1 MKSTIAQDK
10 TCMSVPDNHFRRDV
24 IRGLSARQKY
34 LEPKY
39 FYDATGDRLFQQI
52 MESPEYYL
60 TNAELE
66 ILQRQSNAILGSCL
80 QYQRRFDIV
89 ELGAG
94 DASKSLFLL
103 EQALQRGISDHYY
116 PIDISGNVIGQLEQ
130 NIPGKL
136 PGLSVKGFTGEYFH
150 MLDGLAR
157 YSHGPKLVLFLG
169 ATIGNMQPEEAL
181 HFCRELHTYLNEG
194 DLLLIGFDLKKDPSV
209 ILDAYNDAAGITRE
223 FNLNLLRRINRE
235 LEGNFDLEKFRHYPV
250 YDPGTGACKSYLI
263 STEAQ
268 KVTLC
273 GDTEISFDKDEAVY
287 MEVSQKYDMR
297 QIEQMA
303 RKSGF
308 APVQHFY
315 DREKRFVDTLWTVPS
330 LKTVLG
336 NH

>member
-10 TCMSVPDNHFRRDV
+10 SYMTIPDSNFRRDV

-52 MESPEYYL
+52 MQSPEYYL

-80 QYQRRFDIV
+80 QFHRQFDIV

-94 DASKSLFLL
+94 DASKSLYLL
-103 EQALQRGISDHYY
+103 EQALQRGISYHYY
-116 PIDISGNVIGQLEQ
+116 PIDISGNVIGYLETSL
-130 NIPGKL
+130 PGKL
-136 PGLSVKGFTGEYFH
+136 PGMTTRGFTGEYFH
-150 MLDGLAR
+150 MLEELNR
-157 YSHGPKLVLFLG
+157 YSKGPKLVLFLG
-169 ATIGNMQPEEAL
+169 ATIGNMQPEEAF

-194 DLLLIGFDLKKDPSV
+194 DLLLIGFDLKKDPAT
-209 ILDAYNDAAGITRE
+209 ILAAYNDAAGITRD
-223 FNLNLLRRINRE
+223 FNLNLLARINRE
-235 LEGNFDLEKFRHYPV
+235 LEGNFDLKKFRHYPV

-268 KVTLC
+268 VVTL
-273 GDTEISFDKDEAVY
+273 GDTRISFEKDEAIY
-287 MEVSQKYDMR
+287 MEVSQKYDMG

-308 APVQHFY
+308 TPIQHFY
-315 DREKRFVDTLWTVPS
+315 DRERNFLDTLWTVPS
-330 LKTVLG
+330 LKSVLG
-336 NH
+336 SR